1 MESSNS
7 NSKERELQ
15 LTQRLAKQ
23 RHSICMTWFEQL
35 ETHLHD
41 LYLLNSP
48 YAVDAFK
55 PAFRSF
61 FGEEHQTF
69 KLKMFH
75 NLDQLRLQLERENL
89 HGVNAKTCLQALR
102 TQFKEFLASKGVNA
116 TDLLN
121 QGWQQD
127 FEDFTRCEP
136 SAYRR
141 ELLENLDT
149 LEAVIHRVVNTY
161 GVLRMKEN
169 ELNALKENG
178 SQLHDEILHEHQIKS
193 SVKMQSQDIQINPVQ
208 AMDDSLIV
216 SKGSL
221 IEPENN
227 NAFSKSEI
235 ETQMQRQ
242 EEKVNMREAV
252 DAGLVVTESSGTKPD
267 KQNTSSSS
275 GSYTTQ
281 AVDADIGPVNDEEP
295 FAEVQLTALHNILAN
310 EQQHTEQSEPSY
322 DTHLLETIESNT
334 TPTSTNM
341 CHRGG
346 EIDQDA
352 LLKTEL
358 LKTKDMV
365 DKEIYNELSKRF
377 LQLEKHCISLE
388 IQIQQKEES
397 FQSNKPCKNQEF
409 PEFREF
415 FVINDLKAQLLART
429 TLICNLKKQIKSV
442 KETSNEATVK
452 NDIDVIETI
461 NIELEHSVAK
471 LLAANEQLHK
481 ENEHL
486 KQTYKELFDSIKKT
500 KVQNKDNSESLIS
513 QINQK
518 SVENADLKAQLQE
531 KVFANAALKNEL
543 RKIKGNSVDT
553 KFAKASILGKPPLQP
568 SRNHLV
574 VRQPNAF
581 TSERPRISR
590 PRFASQVDEK
600 NDLSKTVT
608 PHYLPKVRESAAATP
623 HQVNAPNYSRN
634 SHKESYG
641 SNDMVHA
648 YFLEDARKMT
658 QDKTRIPSH
667 KDMASTRA
675 HCTPNACTPKPRNIY
690 RSSPV
695 SKCSGGMSN
704 GEPLVDHSRNSSFF
718 LDSKQL
724 VCSICHKYIF
734 NTNHDDCITKILNKV
749 NSRAKVQS
757 PKIRNNNPVEPKNHT
772 HKPGR
777 QNGIGQRFSLNK
789 SSAVHEKPHTPRS
802 CLRWK
807 PTGRIFKT
815 VRLRWIPTGKVFI
828 DSTTKVD
835 SEPPNGSND
844 DITNPYECNQ
854 TLYVSAGTSNSS
866 AGTSVNPL
874 KERLGRHGWFSKV
887 IIYYLASNNNIHRR
901 PDSDVHHTRDDF
913 ILVNLKFVPKG
924 KTVEVFGMA
933 IPDPLIIEAIQQS
946 SYYPKYLEMV
956 AENTK
961 KTPQESA
968 SVQSA
973 TKLRKGKP
981 TFQLVDE
988 DDEAQQESVPQ
999 KEGDDPDLELAKKM
1013 SLEVHQEKGE
1023 SEGADADMERAIK
1036 LSLEPAFLPQV
1047 GKGKAIVTEEQIAN
1061 SLIDLSKKKRT
1072 TDQFILVRH
1081 DQAPHDSTTGP
1092 SSQTEDDTSEKV
1104 IPESSSTSDS
1114 ERTKSETEAVAP
1126 KGDKDQGELDLSRV
1140 TSGVSIPVST
1150 QGQAGLDPEKAYEA
1164 LAGPDPEPMQEDQT
1178 GLDSRKAYVSFAG
1191 PNLEHMDDEFL
1202 ATAYPKVH
1210 ENLKLIT
1217 DERVIEDNLES
1228 HSGSMSSMKNLDD
1241 TDNFGDQFLYD
1252 KPTEDDQE
1260 KSKVIEESDS
1270 TIPDP
1275 SHQTVTST
1283 PPVIAPFIDVSSTKP
1298 SSLLRVARLEQEMS
1312 KVKKTDHSA
1321 DVLAL
1326 IKSQVPTVIDK
1337 YLGTKLDDAL
1347 LKILERHTTDL
1358 IEKYSEQGEEKQDS
1372 TYSIRSTD
1380 KVDLEEFDLK
1390 SALFKHM
1397 NKNKTANRNPANY
1410 HLYHALMEALIADE
1424 DAMDKEVTVKVKDHK
1439 RKHDSDDDEDDDDD
1453 EGPSAGSNQ
1462 GKSTKRR
1469 RHDSGASG
1477 SAQPPTKDDEQS
1489 SKKPRES
1496 DASASKQ
1503 HPALTSTGWQITD
1516 TRDDVVNSLMH
1527 MLPNNIQI
1535 TDTSLMHMLNLN
1547 PSPHKEDSLVLLSE
1561 IPLLCQRRGLLIRLR
1576 SSRWEADVV
1585 SEHFDRDDNAGD
1597 DNEETKPDPEEI
1609 YK

>member
-23 RHSICMTWFEQL
+23 RHSNCMTWVEQL
-35 ETHLHD
+35 ETHLYD

-127 FEDFTRCEP
+127 FEYFTRCEP

-149 LEAVIHRVVNTY
+149 LEAVIHKVVNTY

-169 ELNALKENG
+169 EVNALKENG

-193 SVKMQSQDIQINPVQ
+193 SVKTQSQDIQIKPVQ

-227 NAFSKSEI
+227 DAFSKSEI
-235 ETQMQRQ
+235 ETHMQRQ
-242 EEKVNMREAV
+242 EEKVDMREAV

-281 AVDADIGPVNDEEP
+281 AVDADIRPVIDEEP

-866 AGTSVNPL
+866 A
-874 KERLGRHGWFSKV
+874 
-887 IIYYLASNNNIHRR
+887 
-901 PDSDVHHTRDDF
+901 
-913 ILVNLKFVPKG
+913 
-924 KTVEVFGMA
+924 
-933 IPDPLIIEAIQQS
+933 
-946 SYYPKYLEMV
+946 
-956 AENTK
+956 
-961 KTPQESA
+961 
-968 SVQSA
+968 
-973 TKLRKGKP
+973 
-981 TFQLVDE
+981 
-988 DDEAQQESVPQ
+988 
-999 KEGDDPDLELAKKM
+999 
-1013 SLEVHQEKGE
+1013 
-1023 SEGADADMERAIK
+1023 
-1036 LSLEPAFLPQV
+1036 
-1047 GKGKAIVTEEQIAN
+1047 
-1061 SLIDLSKKKRT
+1061 
-1072 TDQFILVRH
+1072 
-1081 DQAPHDSTTGP
+1081 
-1092 SSQTEDDTSEKV
+1092 
-1104 IPESSSTSDS
+1104 
-1114 ERTKSETEAVAP
+1114 AVA
-1126 KGDKDQGELDLSRV
+1126 
-1140 TSGVSIPVST
+1140 
-1150 QGQAGLDPEKAYEA
+1150 Y
-1164 LAGPDPEPMQEDQT
+1164 
-1178 GLDSRKAYVSFAG
+1178 
-1191 PNLEHMDDEFL
+1191 
-1202 ATAYPKVH
+1202 
-1210 ENLKLIT
+1210 
-1217 DERVIEDNLES
+1217 
-1228 HSGSMSSMKNLDD
+1228 SS
-1241 TDNFGDQFLYD
+1241 
-1252 KPTEDDQE
+1252 
-1260 KSKVIEESDS
+1260 
-1270 TIPDP
+1270 
-1275 SHQTVTST
+1275 VTST
-1283 PPVIAPFIDVSSTKP
+1283 PPVIAPFTDVSSTKP
-1298 SSLLRVARLEQEMS
+1298 SSLVTPPPINTEATTITTSLPEITPFIALQLRVARLEQEMS
-1312 KVKKTDHSA
+1312 EVKKTDHSA
-1321 DVLAL
+1321 D
-1326 IKSQVPTVIDK
+1326 
-1337 YLGTKLDDAL
+1337 
-1347 LKILERHTTDL
+1347 ILERHTADL
-1358 IEKYSEQGEEKQDS
+1358 IEKYYVLLGPESIKNQESEKSPKEIIRTKREQGEEKQDS

-1380 KVDLEEFDLK
+1380 KVALEEFDLK

-1410 HLYHALMEALIADE
+1410 HLYHALRKPLTADK
-1424 DAMDKEVTVKVKDHK
+1424 MPWYKGVTVKVWL
-1439 RKHDSDDDEDDDDD
+1439 
-1453 EGPSAGSNQ
+1453 A
-1462 GKSTKRR
+1462 KRR
-1469 RHDSGASG
+1469 RPESATSG
-1477 SAQPPTKDDEQS
+1477 SAQPPPKDDDQS
-1489 SKKPRES
+1489 SKKPRSKKMSKRQPGTGGSMRNWKPTKAFLMSPQSSLELNEGNWIQARVPDEEKLS
-1496 DASASKQ
+1496 SISHLLNQYLLPVKNHSLQLSPPTSALQQS
-1503 HPALTSTGWQITD
+1503 S
-1516 TRDDVVNSLMH
+1516 S
-1527 MLPNNIQI
+1527 
-1535 TDTSLMHMLNLN
+1535 
-1547 PSPHKEDSLVLLSE
+1547 VLEMVKSR
-1561 IPLLCQRRGLLIRLR
+1561 LLCKSVQDLRLL
-1576 SSRWEADVV
+1576 
-1585 SEHFDRDDNAGD
+1585 
-1597 DNEETKPDPEEI
+1597 
-1609 YK
+1609 

>member
-1 MESSNS
+1 VPIKRTGKLGDSDVHTLEDLTLILEILSRKFFLRLNLPDHRCHQHKTAKDQKYDQRLDLADDLKEAQDHISTIIAHSLVKSIRLSIEDVFLSGSVEGYNL
-7 NSKERELQ
+7 KERN
-15 LTQRLAKQ
+15 
-23 RHSICMTWFEQL
+23 HSW
-35 ETHLHD
+35 
-41 LYLLNSP
+41 
-48 YAVDAFK
+48 
-55 PAFRSF
+55 
-61 FGEEHQTF
+61 
-69 KLKMFH
+69 
-75 NLDQLRLQLERENL
+75 
-89 HGVNAKTCLQALR
+89 VNAKTGLSSSEHSAGN
-102 TQFKEFLASKGVNA
+102 FLPQKGCMMKYFNGIKLSQV
-116 TDLLN
+116 
-121 QGWQQD
+121 
-127 FEDFTRCEP
+127 
-136 SAYRR
+136 SRR
-141 ELLENLDT
+141 
-149 LEAVIHRVVNTY
+149 V
-161 GVLRMKEN
+161 
-169 ELNALKENG
+169 
-178 SQLHDEILHEHQIKS
+178 Q
-193 SVKMQSQDIQINPVQ
+193 QSQDIQIKPVQ

-281 AVDADIGPVNDEEP
+281 AVDADIRPVIDEEP

-322 DTHLLETIESNT
+322 DTHLLETIDSNT

-442 KETSNEATVK
+442 KETSNEAKVK

-608 PHYLPKVRESAAATP
+608 PHYLPKVRESAAAKP

-658 QDKTRIPSH
+658 QDKTKIPNH
-667 KDMASTRA
+667 RDMASTRA

-690 RSSPV
+690 RSSPL

-704 GEPLVDHSRNSSFF
+704 GVPLVDHSRNSRN
-718 LDSKQL
+718 D
-724 VCSICHKYIF
+724 
-734 NTNHDDCITKILNKV
+734 
-749 NSRAKVQS
+749 
-757 PKIRNNNPVEPKNHT
+757 IRS
-772 HKPGR
+772 
-777 QNGIGQRFSLNK
+777 RFSLNK

-815 VRLRWIPTGKVFI
+815 VSLRWIPTGKVFI

-866 AGTSVNPL
+866 ARYICQSLRKDSELVTKKDNISYAGCSRF
-874 KERLGRHGWFSKV
+874 KSDEH
-887 IIYYLASNNNIHRR
+887 ASN
-901 PDSDVHHTRDDF
+901 
-913 ILVNLKFVPKG
+913 
-924 KTVEVFGMA
+924 
-933 IPDPLIIEAIQQS
+933 
-946 SYYPKYLEMV
+946 
-956 AENTK
+956 
-961 KTPQESA
+961 
-968 SVQSA
+968 
-973 TKLRKGKP
+973 
-981 TFQLVDE
+981 
-988 DDEAQQESVPQ
+988 
-999 KEGDDPDLELAKKM
+999 
-1013 SLEVHQEKGE
+1013 
-1023 SEGADADMERAIK
+1023 DA
-1036 LSLEPAFLPQV
+1036 
-1047 GKGKAIVTEEQIAN
+1047 
-1061 SLIDLSKKKRT
+1061 
-1072 TDQFILVRH
+1072 
-1081 DQAPHDSTTGP
+1081 
-1092 SSQTEDDTSEKV
+1092 
-1104 IPESSSTSDS
+1104 
-1114 ERTKSETEAVAP
+1114 
-1126 KGDKDQGELDLSRV
+1126 
-1140 TSGVSIPVST
+1140 
-1150 QGQAGLDPEKAYEA
+1150 
-1164 LAGPDPEPMQEDQT
+1164 
-1178 GLDSRKAYVSFAG
+1178 
-1191 PNLEHMDDEFL
+1191 
-1202 ATAYPKVH
+1202 
-1210 ENLKLIT
+1210 
-1217 DERVIEDNLES
+1217 
-1228 HSGSMSSMKNLDD
+1228 
-1241 TDNFGDQFLYD
+1241 
-1252 KPTEDDQE
+1252 
-1260 KSKVIEESDS
+1260 
-1270 TIPDP
+1270 
-1275 SHQTVTST
+1275 
-1283 PPVIAPFIDVSSTKP
+1283 
-1298 SSLLRVARLEQEMS
+1298 
-1312 KVKKTDHSA
+1312 
-1321 DVLAL
+1321 
-1326 IKSQVPTVIDK
+1326 
-1337 YLGTKLDDAL
+1337 
-1347 LKILERHTTDL
+1347 
-1358 IEKYSEQGEEKQDS
+1358 
-1372 TYSIRSTD
+1372 
-1380 KVDLEEFDLK
+1380 
-1390 SALFKHM
+1390 
-1397 NKNKTANRNPANY
+1397 
-1410 HLYHALMEALIADE
+1410 
-1424 DAMDKEVTVKVKDHK
+1424 
-1439 RKHDSDDDEDDDDD
+1439 
-1453 EGPSAGSNQ
+1453 
-1462 GKSTKRR
+1462 
-1469 RHDSGASG
+1469 
-1477 SAQPPTKDDEQS
+1477 
-1489 SKKPRES
+1489 
-1496 DASASKQ
+1496 
-1503 HPALTSTGWQITD
+1503 
-1516 TRDDVVNSLMH
+1516 
-1527 MLPNNIQI
+1527 
-1535 TDTSLMHMLNLN
+1535 
-1547 PSPHKEDSLVLLSE
+1547 
-1561 IPLLCQRRGLLIRLR
+1561 
-1576 SSRWEADVV
+1576 
-1585 SEHFDRDDNAGD
+1585 
-1597 DNEETKPDPEEI
+1597 
-1609 YK
+1609 